1 MVMSSI
7 VWAIDAVWSPMFQ
20 PALMPESN
28 SPWHPIDQTEQRI
41 LGLGNLPLL
50 AGMRLVLSLLA
61 ATGLFAGQVLELLLL
76 PALAV
81 LWSR

>member
-61 ATGLFAGQVLELLLL
+61 ATGLFARQVLELLLL

-81 LWSR
+81 L